1 MQGNTRRFW
10 WREGGGDEFL
20 INYSLGAGKR
30 AAELSAAK
38 KPIEPGASIN
48 RI

>member
-1 MQGNTRRFW
+1 MRGR
-10 WREGGGDEFL
+10 GGRTDEFL
-20 INYSLGAGKR
+20 INYSLGAEKR